1 MEVVGA
7 KAEKKVSEE
16 DKEKHLGM
24 VLLQLSQCHVYSC
37 S

>member
-16 DKEKHLGM
+16 DKHLGM